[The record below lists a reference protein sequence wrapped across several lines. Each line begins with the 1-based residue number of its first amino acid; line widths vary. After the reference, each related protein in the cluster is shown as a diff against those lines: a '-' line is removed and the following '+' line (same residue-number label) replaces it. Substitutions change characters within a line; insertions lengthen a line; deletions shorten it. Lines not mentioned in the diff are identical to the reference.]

1 MSIKKIPVLLVL
13 VLFVVGC
20 NKNQNEKNTAS
31 SQKNNF
37 DSILKQYYEDR
48 LKLYPLEATAIAD
61 HRYDD
66 QLPNDITVSHRDKLK
81 EFYTQYLTEVSALD
95 STALTDQE
103 KLSYQIFK
111 RDMQLNLEQLTFPE
125 HLMPINQF
133 YSLPITFGQL
143 GSGSGNHPFK
153 TVKDYDNFLKR
164 IAGFEVWADTA
175 IVNMRRGLQTGW
187 VLPKALT
194 QKVLPQFKA
203 MVVTDPKKSIFYGPV
218 TNLPKDFS
226 AADKDRLTA
235 AYAQAIQKQV
245 IPTYQKLHN
254 FMQKEYLPKSRST
267 SGIAAVPNGDKYY
280 NYLVRYY
287 TTTTQTPEQIFQT
300 GQQEV
305 KRIRSEMEQ
314 VKSQVGFKGD
324 LKAFF
329 EYVKTD
335 KKFMPYKSAKEVL
348 AGYNQIHERMQPQL
362 KKLFGK
368 TPESKFEVRQ
378 TEAFREASASAEY
391 NSPAPDGSRP
401 GIFYVPILNPTEYN
415 NSRMESL
422 FLHEAIPGH
431 HYQISLQ
438 QENEDLPQFRR
449 FGGYGAYV
457 EGWALYTESLGKEL
471 GLYTDPYQYFGR
483 LGAEMHRAVRLVVD
497 AGMHSKGWTREQA
510 IQFSKDNEAMAEEGI
525 IAEIE
530 RYMAIPGQALSYKT
544 GELKIKELRAKY
556 TQQLGNKFNLSRY
569 HDEVLKDGSMPLQVF
584 ETKMNAWAENQK

>member
-1 MSIKKIPVLLVL
+1 MKKTVLLLSL
-13 VLFVVGC
+13 VVFAFSC
-20 NKNQNEKNTAS
+20 NKKQPESGSTGS
-31 SQKNNF
+31 ESKNNLTN
-37 DSILKQYYEDR
+37 ILKNYYEDR
-48 LKLYPLEATAIAD
+48 LRLFPLEATAIAD

-66 QLPNDITVSHRDKLK
+66 QLPNDITVAHRTKLK
-81 EFYTQYLTEVSALD
+81 NFYIRYLNEVQSLD
-95 STALTDQE
+95 STALNDQE

-111 RDMQLNLEQLTFPE
+111 RDMRLNLEQLTFPE

-133 YSLPITFGQL
+133 YSLPITLGQL
-143 GSGSGNHPFK
+143 GSGVGNHPFK
-153 TVKDYDNFLKR
+153 TVKDYHNFLKR
-164 IAGFEVWADTA
+164 IDRFQVWADTA
-175 IVNMRRGLQTGW
+175 VANMRRGMQVGW
-187 VLPKALT
+187 VLPKTLT

-203 MVVTDPKKSIFYGPV
+203 MVVTDPKQSLFYGPIN
-218 TNLPKDFS
+218 NLPKNFT
-226 AADKDRLTA
+226 ATEKEQLTT
-235 AYAQAIQKQV
+235 AYTQAIQTKI
-245 IPTYQKLHN
+245 IPTYKKLHD
-254 FMQKEYLPKSRST
+254 FLQTEYLPKSRTS
-267 SGIAAVPNGDKYY
+267 SGINAVPTGDQYY
-280 NYLVRYY
+280 DYLVRFY
-287 TTTTQTPEQIFQT
+287 TTTTQTPEQIFNT

-305 KRIRSEMEQ
+305 KRIRAEMEQ
-314 VKSQVGFKGD
+314 VKNQVGFKGD

-329 EYVKTD
+329 DYVKSD
-335 KKFMPYKSAKEVL
+335 KKFMPYKSDAEVL

-362 KKLFGK
+362 QKLFGRVPK
-368 TPESKFEVRQ
+368 SKFEVRQ

-401 GIFYVPILNPTEYN
+401 GIFYVPILEPETYN
-415 NSRMESL
+415 STRMESL

-449 FGGYGAYV
+449 FGGYGAYI

-510 IQFSKDNEAMAEEGI
+510 IQFSKDNEALSEEGI

-544 GELKIKELRAKY
+544 GELKIKELRQRY
-556 TQQLGNKFNLSRY
+556 TQELGRKFNLSNF
-569 HDEVLKDGSMPLQVF
+569 HDAVLQDGSMPLQVL
-584 ETKMNAWAENQK
+584 EAKMNTWAAKQ

>member
-1 MSIKKIPVLLVL
+1 MKKLILLLSLASFAVS
-13 VLFVVGC
+13 C
-20 NKNQNEKNTAS
+20 NKNSQESSTTTAKS
-31 SQKNNF
+31 NNNLA
-37 DSILKQYYEDR
+37 SILKNYYEDR
-48 LKLYPLEATAIAD
+48 LKLYPLEATGIAD

-66 QLPNDITVSHRDKLK
+66 QLPNDITVAHRTKLRN
-81 EFYTQYLTEVSALD
+81 FYNQYLNEVKSLD
-95 STALTDQE
+95 SAQLNDQE

-111 RDMQLNLEQLTFPE
+111 RDMQLNLEQLSFPE

-143 GSGSGNHPFK
+143 GSGAGNHPFK

-164 IAGFEVWADTA
+164 ITGFEVWADTA
-175 IVNMRRGLQTGW
+175 IVNMRRGIQAGW

-194 QKVLPQFKA
+194 QKIIPQFEA
-203 MVVTDPKKSIFYGPV
+203 LVVTDPKKSLFYGPI

-226 AADKDRLTA
+226 ASEKERLTT
-235 AYAQAIQKQV
+235 AYTQAIQQQIV
-245 IPTYQKLHN
+245 PTYKKLHDFFKN
-254 FMQKEYLPKSRST
+254 EYLPKSRSS
-267 SGIAAVPNGDKYY
+267 SGISAVPNGDKYY

-287 TTTTQTPEQIFQT
+287 TTTAQTPAQIFEI

-305 KRIRSEMEQ
+305 KRIRAEMEQ
-314 VKSQVGFKGD
+314 VKNQVGFKGD

-335 KKFMPYKSAKEVL
+335 QKFMPYKSAAQVL

-362 KKLFGK
+362 KKLFGRV
-368 TPESKFEVRQ
+368 PQSKFEVRQ

-401 GIFYVPILNPTEYN
+401 GIFYVPILEPVQYN
-415 NSRMESL
+415 STRMESL

-438 QENEDLPQFRR
+438 QENEALPQFRR

-510 IQFSKDNEAMAEEGI
+510 IQFSKDNEALSEEGI

-544 GELKIKELRAKY
+544 GELKIKELRQKY
-556 TQQLGNKFNLSRY
+556 TQALGAKFNLSNF
-569 HDEVLKDGSMPLQVF
+569 HDEVLQDGSMPLQVL
-584 ETKMNAWAENQK
+584 ETKVNAWAARQ

>member
-1 MSIKKIPVLLVL
+1 MKKTILLWVLIVAA
-13 VLFVVGC
+13 FSC
-20 NKNQNEKNTAS
+20 NKKQPENNSTDS
-31 SQKNNF
+31 SGKNNLGI
-37 DSILKQYYEDR
+37 ILKNYYEDR
-48 LKLYPLEATAIAD
+48 LKLFPLEATAIAD

-66 QLPNDITVSHRDKLK
+66 QLPNDITVAHRTKLK
-81 EFYTQYLTEVSALD
+81 NFYSQYLNEVQSLD
-95 STALTDQE
+95 STALSGQE

-143 GSGSGNHPFK
+143 GSGAGNHPFK
-153 TVKDYDNFLKR
+153 TVKDYNNFLKR
-164 IAGFEVWADTA
+164 IDGFQVWADTA
-175 IVNMRRGLQTGW
+175 VANMRRGIQVGW
-187 VLPKALT
+187 VLPKTLT

-203 MVVTDPKKSIFYGPV
+203 MVVTDPKKSLFYGPID
-218 TNLPKDFS
+218 NLPKNFT
-226 AADKDRLTA
+226 ADEKNQLTT
-235 AYAQAIQKQV
+235 AYTEAIQTKI
-245 IPTYQKLHN
+245 IPTYKKLHD
-254 FMQKEYLPKSRST
+254 FLEKEYLPKSRSS
-267 SGIAAVPNGDKYY
+267 SGINAVPSGNQYY

-287 TTTTQTPEQIFQT
+287 TTTTQTPEQIFNT

-305 KRIRSEMEQ
+305 KRIRAEMEQ
-314 VKSQVGFKGD
+314 VKNQVGFKGE

-329 EYVKTD
+329 EYVKTA
-335 KKFMPYKSAKEVL
+335 KKFMPYKSAAEVL

-362 KKLFGK
+362 EKLFGRVPK
-368 TPESKFEVRQ
+368 SKFEVRQ

-401 GIFYVPILNPTEYN
+401 GVFYVPILKPETYN
-415 NSRMESL
+415 STRMESL

-510 IQFSKDNEAMAEEGI
+510 IQFSKDNEALSEEGI
-525 IAEIE
+525 VAEIE

-544 GELKIKELRAKY
+544 GELKIKELRQRY
-556 TQQLGNKFNLSRY
+556 TQELGNKFNLSNF
-569 HDEVLKDGSMPLQVF
+569 HDAVLQDGSMPLQVL
-584 ETKMNAWAENQK
+584 EAKMNTWAAKQ